1 MAIYRL
7 LENSAFGPEEIRS
20 MTDAYERALSTLRW
34 LNRSDPLTEM
44 LAKKIITV
52 ARAGEHDPALISAQ
66 AIKDL
71 GLPINK

>member
-7 LENSAFGPEEIRS
+7 LENSAFGPEEIRC
-20 MTDAYERALSTLRW
+20 MTDAYEHALRTLRW

-44 LAKKIITV
+44 LAKKIIAIT
-52 ARAGEHDPALISAQ
+52 RSGEHDPALISAQ